1 MQSGKHHYTVPSSL
15 MLDSR
20 FCFSGMMEAKHHIN
34 TNTISHVISLRT
46 ECHVTCN
53 AVTLAASWTFEQVSN
68 GAEMLLAMPLLSAS
82 PNESGTF
89 KSIEAS
95 VGHFVP
101 SCIPLK

>member
-1 MQSGKHHYTVPSSL
+1 MPDY
-15 MLDSR
+15 R

-34 TNTISHVISLRT
+34 TNAISNVISFRT
-46 ECHVTCN
+46 ECYVTYT
-53 AVTLAASWTFEQVSN
+53 AVTLAASWTIEQVSN
-68 GAEMLLAMPLLSAS
+68 GAEMLLAAPLLSAS

-95 VGHFVP
+95 VGYFVP